1 VKQSTAALGVAS
13 VALATDMFLYGLAV
27 PVLPV
32 FALSLGASPATV
44 GALFAVY
51 AGALTLV
58 TPLVGIWVDRNG
70 PRGPMLVGML
80 GLAAATLLFA
90 FAQGLGWL
98 FLARALQGLSAGVSW
113 TAGLA
118 LIATTHSLEQRGKA
132 MGAALASAAIG
143 VLLGPP
149 LGGFLFD
156 RWGLRVP
163 FLVAAALAALDGLA
177 RVLLIRD
184 GARPEQSLALRPLL
198 RDARTVPVLGLTL
211 LGSMLIAFLEPV
223 LPLHLVHKL
232 AATPTS
238 IGLLFG
244 IAALTNSLSYPFAG
258 RAAQGR
264 SAIAVARWGLRFGAL
279 ALCGVGFLP
288 SLWSVGLGV
297 CVVAVA
303 AGFIL
308 TPTTVLVGEIAEAQ
322 RPPAYGAAYAL
333 FNLAYAGGLAVAP
346 LVAGAGTS
354 AWGLPLTGAGF
365 AALLLAASAL

>member
-1 VKQSTAALGVAS
+1 VKQSTAALAVAS
-13 VALATDMFLYGLAV
+13 VALATDMFVYGVAV

-44 GALFAVY
+44 GALFAAY
-51 AGALTLV
+51 AGGLTLV
-58 TPLVGIWVDRNG
+58 TPLVGIWVDRSG
-70 PRGPMLVGML
+70 PRGPMLVGMG

-90 FAQGLGWL
+90 FAPGLGWL

-118 LIATTHSLEQRGKA
+118 LIAATHSVEQRGKA

-149 LGGFLFD
+149 LGGVLFD
-156 RWGLRVP
+156 HWGLRVP

-177 RVLLIRD
+177 RLLLIRR

-198 RDARTVPVLGLTL
+198 RDARTLPVLGLTL

-223 LPLHLVHKL
+223 LPLHLVQKL

-244 IAALTNSLSYPFAG
+244 VAALTNSLSYPFAG

-264 SAIAVARWGLRFGAL
+264 SAIAVARWGLRLGAA
-279 ALCGVGFLP
+279 ALCIVGFLP

-297 CVVAVA
+297 CAVAVA

-308 TPTTVLVGEIAEAQ
+308 TPTTLLVGEIAEAQ

-346 LVAGAGTS
+346 LFAGVGTS
-354 AWGLPLTGAGF
+354 AGGLPLTGAAF
-365 AALLLAASAL
+365 AVLLLLASAL

>member
-1 VKQSTAALGVAS
+1 
-13 VALATDMFLYGLAV
+13 MFVYGLAV

-32 FALSLGASPATV
+32 YALSLGASPATV

-58 TPLVGIWVDRNG
+58 TPLVGIWVDRSG
-70 PRGPMLVGML
+70 PRGPMLVGMS

-90 FAQGLGWL
+90 FAPGFAWL
-98 FLARALQGLSAGVSW
+98 FLARALQGVSAGVSW

-118 LIATTHSLEQRGKA
+118 LIAATHSIEERGKA

-143 VLLGPP
+143 VLIGPP
-149 LGGFLFD
+149 LGGFLFEH
-156 RWGLRVP
+156 WGLRVP
-163 FLVAAALAALDGLA
+163 FLLAAALAALDGLA

-198 RDARTVPVLGLTL
+198 RDERTLPVLGLTL

-223 LPLHLVHKL
+223 LPLHLVQKL
-232 AATPTS
+232 GATPTS

-244 IAALTNSLSYPFAG
+244 VAALTNSLSYPFAG
-258 RAAQGR
+258 RAAGR
-264 SAIAVARWGLRFGAL
+264 SAIAVASWGLRLGAI
-279 ALCGVGFLP
+279 ALCAVGFLP
-288 SLWSVGLGV
+288 SLSSVGLGV

-308 TPTTVLVGEIAEAQ
+308 TPTTVLIGEIAEAQ

-333 FNLAYAGGLAVAP
+333 FNLAYAGGLALAP

-354 AWGLPLTGAGF
+354 TWGLPFTGAGF
-365 AALLLAASAL
+365 AALLLLCSALPLRARERSGTGAAH